1 MKAMTPRMTRWHRQK
16 LPVVMM
22 LTGAVTMGA
31 LAGGK
36 AAGLCF
42 NTTASMPRGLWQ
54 VQASEPV
61 ERGTVVAICPPD
73 RADIRQAAGRGYI
86 SSGRCP
92 GGYEPLIKPVAA
104 LGGDVVTVASAGV
117 AVDGKLLANTR
128 PLARD
133 EAGRTLHPVPA
144 GSYRVAQDEL
154 WLLSGHDARSFDS
167 RYFGG
172 VPLANIIGVARPLWV
187 LR

>member
-1 MKAMTPRMTRWHRQK
+1 MNATAPRVTRLHRRK
-16 LPVVMM
+16 LPFVMM
-22 LTGAVTMGA
+22 LIGAVMMGA
-31 LAGGK
+31 LAGGT
-36 AAGLCF
+36 AAGLSV
-42 NTTASMPRGLWQ
+42 NATASMPRGLWW
-54 VQASEPV
+54 VRAGAPI
-61 ERGTVVAICPPD
+61 ERGVVVAVCLPD
-73 RADIRQAAGRGYI
+73 RTDIRQAAGRGYI

-92 GGYEPLIKPVAA
+92 GGDEPLIKPVAA
-104 LGGDVVTVASAGV
+104 VGGDVVTVTPAGV

-144 GSYRVAQDEL
+144 GSYRVAPGEL
-154 WLLSGHDARSFDS
+154 WLLSGHDSRSFDS

-172 VPLANIIGVARPLWV
+172 VPVANVIGVARPLWV